1 MEFEWDENK
10 NRTNIAKHGIDFE
23 QVEVVFDDPFLLVFF
38 DERQEYGEVREIAM
52 GKMPLVTQGQSIII
66 IVVYT
71 ERNGITRLI
80 SARKA
85 NKKERRL
92 YEQRKIPF

>member
-1 MEFEWDENK
+1 
-10 NRTNIAKHGIDFE
+10 
-23 QVEVVFDDPFLLVFF
+23 
-38 DERQEYGEVREIAM
+38 
-52 GKMPLVTQGQSIII
+52 MPLVTQNQSIIV

-85 NKKERRL
+85 NKKERKF
-92 YEQRKIPF
+92 YEQRKITF

>member
-1 MEFEWDENK
+1 MKFEWDDNK
-10 NRTNIAKHGIDFE
+10 NRANIVKHGIDFE
-23 QVEVVFDDPFLLVFF
+23 QAQTIFNDPFLLVFF
-38 DERQEYGEVREIAM
+38 DERQEYNELREIAI
-52 GKMPLVTQGQSIII
+52 GRMPLVTQGTSIIV

-85 NKKERRL
+85 NKSERRR
-92 YEQRKIPF
+92 YEQGKLFP

>member
-1 MEFEWDENK
+1 MEFEWDQNK
-10 NRTNIAKHGIDFE
+10 NYNNIAKHGIDFE
-23 QVEVVFDDPFLLVFF
+23 QVEAVFDDPFLLVFF
-38 DERQEYGEVREIAM
+38 DDRQEYGEVREIAI
-52 GKMPLVTQGQSIII
+52 GKMPLVTQNQSIIV

-85 NKKERRL
+85 NKKERRF